1 MSRLLRSPYGL
12 CLLFVS
18 TMTGLIS
25 VGYPVALQAAGFA
38 KGDIAV
44 FFVVDSVTA
53 FALALTA
60 SRPAPLRHARPL
72 LVAALLVGAG
82 GLLLVGGR
90 SLPLVCMGG
99 ALSMAAAVTMP
110 LILRQIQTASR
121 TAALSDAVLAAG
133 TRWIA
138 VAGYLAGVAGF
149 GASASLTPLW
159 PDWTP
164 VHAAVPLLL
173 AAAAV
178 AAVGSRSDAAAT
190 RTAPARSGPEAPV
203 TPTPGLLLV
212 VGVTPIVL
220 LKAAD
225 SVRLIYLPLFVV
237 ASGRDERLISVL
249 FLATAAVEL
258 LVLPLLGR
266 LGERRSAPLLLGAAA
281 VIGVLSFTVSAAFSS
296 VGSLLTSQL
305 LYAPFTAALQ
315 ALGPLLLGR
324 LLTGGLPAGAGLF
337 AALMQLG
344 SLIGILAPLAVPGYS
359 PGLFWVAA
367 AFCTVAAAVLLHVRS
382 TPSLLPRPA
391 GGTDDASAPASL

>member
-18 TMTGLIS
+18 AMTGLIS
-25 VGYPVALQAAGFA
+25 VGYPVALEAAGFA

-53 FALALTA
+53 FALALAA

-82 GLLLVGGR
+82 GVALVGGR
-90 SLPLVCMGG
+90 PLPLVCLGG

-110 LILRQIQTASR
+110 LVLRQIRTASR
-121 TAALSDAVLAAG
+121 TAALSDPVLAAG

-138 VAGYLAGVAGF
+138 VAGYLTGVAGF
-149 GASASLTPLW
+149 GVSTSLPPLW
-159 PDWTP
+159 PGWTP

-173 AAAAV
+173 AAAVA
-178 AAVGSRSDAAAT
+178 AAVGSRSDTVA
-190 RTAPARSGPEAPV
+190 RTVPAGGGPEVPV
-203 TPTPGLLLV
+203 PPAPGLLLAL
-212 VGVTPIVL
+212 GVASIVL

-225 SVRLIYLPLFVV
+225 SVRLVYLPLFVV

-266 LGERRSAPLLLGAAA
+266 LGERRPAPLLLGAAA
-281 VIGVLSFTVSAAFSS
+281 VAGVLSFTVSAAFSS
-296 VGSLLTSQL
+296 FGSLLTSQL

-315 ALGPLLLGR
+315 TLGPLLLGR
-324 LLTGGLPAGAGLF
+324 LLAGGLPAGAGLF

-344 SLIGILAPLAVPGYS
+344 SLTGILAPLAVPGYS

-367 AFCTVAAAVLLHVRS
+367 VFCTVAAALLLHVRS
-382 TPSLLPRPA
+382 TPSPFPRPA
-391 GGTDDASAPASL
+391 GETDDASAPAPL

>member
-12 CLLFVS
+12 CLLFGS
-18 TMTGLIS
+18 AMTGLIS
-25 VGYPVALQAAGFA
+25 VGYPVALEAAGFS
-38 KGDIAV
+38 KGGIAV

-60 SRPAPLRHARPL
+60 SRPASLRRARPL
-72 LVAALLVGAG
+72 LVVALLVGAVG
-82 GLLLVGGR
+82 VGLVGGR
-90 SLPLVCMGG
+90 SLPLVCLGG

-110 LILRQIQTASR
+110 LIIRQIQTAPG
-121 TAALSDAVLAAG
+121 TAALSDSVLAAG

-149 GASASLTPLW
+149 GVSASLTTRW
-159 PDWTP
+159 PHWTP
-164 VHAAVPLLL
+164 VHAAIPLLL
-173 AAAAV
+173 AAAALAAAGARS
-178 AAVGSRSDAAAT
+178 AAVASRPSPVKGET
-190 RTAPARSGPEAPV
+190 EPPPPA
-203 TPTPGLLLV
+203 TPGLLLV
-212 VGVTPIVL
+212 AGVAAIVL

-225 SVRLIYLPLFVV
+225 SIRLVYLPLFVV

-266 LGERRSAPLLLGAAA
+266 LGEHRPAPLLLGAAA
-281 VIGVLSFTVSAAFSS
+281 VVGVLSFTVSAAFASL
-296 VGSLLTSQL
+296 GSLLLSQL

-324 LLTGGLPAGAGLF
+324 LLAGGLPAGAGLF

-344 SLIGILAPLAVPGYS
+344 SLIGILTPLAVPGYR
-359 PGLFWVAA
+359 PGLFWIAA
-367 AFCTVAAAVLLHVRS
+367 AFCATAAAVLLHARS
-382 TPSLLPRPA
+382 TPALTLTPRPA
-391 GGTDDASAPASL
+391 GGTR